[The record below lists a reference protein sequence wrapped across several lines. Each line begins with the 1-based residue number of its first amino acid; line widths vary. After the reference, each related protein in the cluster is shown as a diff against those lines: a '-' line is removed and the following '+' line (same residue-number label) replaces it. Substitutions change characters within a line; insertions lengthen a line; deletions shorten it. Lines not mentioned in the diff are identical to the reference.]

1 MAHSLPSNQNLL
13 NDTTKNNI
21 MNTFE
26 IIANQG
32 AAGMSQLIFFVLL
45 FVIMWVVMIRPQQKR
60 AKALR
65 ERQANLKKGD
75 SVVTIG
81 GMHATVNA
89 ISDTTVS
96 LRISEGVFVKYDKTA
111 VASVLTKEVE
121 KAEKSAK

>member
-1 MAHSLPSNQNLL
+1 
-13 NDTTKNNI
+13 

-26 IIANQG
+26 IIAANG

-65 ERQANLKKGD
+65 ERQASLKKGD
-75 SVVTIG
+75 NVVTIG

-96 LRISEGVFVKYDKTA
+96 LRLSEGVFVKYDKSA
-111 VASVLTKEVE
+111 IANVLTKGAEN
-121 KAEKSAK
+121 AEKSPKQASPKQ

>member
-1 MAHSLPSNQNLL
+1 
-13 NDTTKNNI
+13 

-32 AAGMSQLIFFVLL
+32 QFDPSQLIFFVLL

-65 ERQANLKKGD
+65 ERQASLKKGD
-75 SVVTIG
+75 NVVTIG

-96 LRISEGVFVKYDKTA
+96 LRLSEGVFVKYDKSA
-111 VASVLTKEVE
+111 IASVVNKGSDKDE
-121 KAEKSAK
+121 KAAK